1 MGCLVFSLPCLC
13 GPQWRCCS
21 CLWAALSFSSC
32 ATPVEKRPPSLKSKG
47 RVALVRAPWVGW
59 IPGVEPLHSLAS
71 SSAQAHPLDAYSS
84 LSAEDRH
91 KRELGFPSDL
101 IGSHSFPHFVV
112 FLSRLWSLPA
122 SSRSSYRGGWYS
134 SSLHPPMV
142 DEEWSRLGR
151 CSMSSLMDQK
161 NRNPNWD
168 RWGQKDL
175 AQGSQSW
182 GGKPQ
187 SQLAIEALSPGKS
200 ESKEDIMTSSSGD
213 GGHSGNPKSACLF

>member
-1 MGCLVFSLPCLC
+1 MSRRKKKKWPWVALPSPSRAFVARNGDVAGVF
-13 GPQWRCCS
+13 GPPSPSPRVQH
-21 CLWAALSFSSC
+21 
-32 ATPVEKRPPSLKSKG
+32 TVEKRPPSLKSKG
-47 RVALVRAPWVGW
+47 RVALVRAPWVSW

-71 SSAQAHPLDAYSS
+71 SSAQAHPLDASSS
-84 LSAEDRH
+84 LSADDRH

-101 IGSHSFPHFVV
+101 IGSHFFPHFVV

-122 SSRSSYRGGWYS
+122 SSCSSYRGGWYS

-168 RWGQKDL
+168 RWG
-175 AQGSQSW
+175 
-182 GGKPQ
+182 
-187 SQLAIEALSPGKS
+187 
-200 ESKEDIMTSSSGD
+200 
-213 GGHSGNPKSACLF
+213 